1 MLNLWMLTSRRF
13 LSLLLF
19 FATAHHA
26 LASSPSYHQSV
37 SVDKDGKPLLQFTN
51 DSELPIVALV
61 MVEFP
66 SLGMEGRTYSDV
78 YTGPRDKIIPPGA
91 SITLGL
97 SSFRGSETKVRAE
110 VRAVI
115 FKDGSS
121 AGDPVWVNAILARRL
136 HLYDRYLS
144 LHDLLNPL
152 VGTGISRE
160 EVLEKL
166 RAARAD
172 AEKQLPNDDLL
183 VMDITAFY
191 GAIST
196 IDKNREAPLD
206 AVLKVYLK
214 DTEKRTLALEY
225 SRPDLD
231 TVRTLPVTTP
241 KPLSDAD
248 IPADFRTARAA
259 LSRSAVANPAALSS
273 CTAPSPFPDSPIP
286 QGSQCPDSDG
296 NGKQGYYD
304 INYVFSGSFEMY
316 VASTGKRTPKSWSSQ
331 TSEPPFPAKGVCWQ
345 YTDCDASNEVYYVPG
360 KAIGEGDA
368 SSTLLPGSPA
378 LTVTQGQNAQP
389 FYWMLDNYAQPTLA
403 DCDACDPYPA
413 GHENPNST
421 NTPISSTVWS
431 FDYACT
437 ITP

>member
-206 AVLKVYLK
+206 VVLKVYLK

-231 TVRTLPVTTP
+231 TLRSLPVTIP

-248 IPADFRTARAA
+248 LPADIRAARAA
-259 LSRSAVANPAALSS
+259 LSGKLSS
-273 CTAPSPFPDSPIP
+273 KVAANTPTSNLSYCSVVGAGFKYPNTQPPNDDCFDE
-286 QGSQCPDSDG
+286 
-296 NGKQGYYD
+296 NGDNAGFINNKYLSFSNANAEFEYY
-304 INYVFSGSFEMY
+304 N
-316 VASTGKRTPKSWSSQ
+316 ASTGKTVEVPWSWSPGTGNLTTAYGQ
-331 TSEPPFPAKGVCWQ
+331 CVG
-345 YTDCDASNEVYYVPG
+345 YYDCDNDYHVVHNQGYAT
-360 KAIGEGDA
+360 GEGA
-368 SSTLLPGSPA
+368 ATLTATKS
-378 LTVTQGQNAQP
+378 VYQGRTHSLSGGPTTTGPPLFRTATHVI
-389 FYWMLDNYAQPTLA
+389 PTL
-403 DCDACDPYPA
+403 
-413 GHENPNST
+413 GIMKT
-421 NTPISSTVWS
+421 R
-431 FDYACT
+431 
-437 ITP
+437 